1 MHATEC
7 PNTEA
12 GLSHATNFYVGD
24 PAERIRVEFIRQA
37 VAQVCRQAFTSREE
51 ARIAAGELRR
61 YFGWVKK
68 TLPETVQEPLF
79 TEIESLCTFLGA
91 QPDR

>member
-1 MHATEC
+1 VSDA
-7 PNTEA
+7 
-12 GLSHATNFYVGD
+12 
-24 PAERIRVEFIRQA
+24 AERIRVEFIRQS
-37 VAQVCRQAFTSREE
+37 VAQVCRQAFTSRED
-51 ARIAAGELRR
+51 ARVAAGELRR

-68 TLPETVQEPLF
+68 TLPETVQEPLL